1 LPVHVYHNDGKRM
14 CGLLPGLV
22 IFKLVVSPLQL
33 GVVGPYL
40 VWGVWFHSHLLFEET
55 GHI

>member
-1 LPVHVYHNDGKRM
+1 M

-40 VWGVWFHSHLLFEET
+40 VWGVWFHSHLLLEET